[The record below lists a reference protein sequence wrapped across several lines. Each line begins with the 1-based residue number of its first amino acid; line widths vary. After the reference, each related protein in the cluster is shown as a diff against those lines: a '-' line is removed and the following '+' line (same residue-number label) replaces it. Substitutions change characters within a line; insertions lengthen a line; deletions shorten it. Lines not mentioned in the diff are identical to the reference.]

1 MTELRQGLHHLYLSG
16 SPGTG
21 IVELMISLAIGL
33 SLSLAA
39 ITIYLSNKAAWTAQ
53 TNTARLQETGRFA
66 LHLLREDT
74 RLAGYWGLNV
84 SPQTIQNVEQISLEN
99 ECTNGWATQY
109 VYPVSLANNT
119 NTGYTACIP
128 DSDYKEGT
136 DILTVRRSSN
146 NTLDIADVQ
155 ENGMY
160 LYTSLTDGAVF
171 IADADANL
179 NKGIE
184 LRESPAALYHVTA
197 HAYYIRPFSQ
207 KPGDGI
213 PTLARE
219 SIQAGGVIAEPM
231 AELIEDLQ
239 IIFGLDTNGDGN
251 VDVYDNDGIDPMESD
266 KVVSVIVEILARGD
280 TAEAGYTNSR
290 SYRIGDHTRIF
301 NDGYRR
307 QLFRDTVFLR
317 NQMWP
322 DT

>member
-1 MTELRQGLHHLYLSG
+1 MD

-21 IVELMISLAIGL
+21 IVELVIALAIGL

-39 ITIYLSNKAAWTAQ
+39 ITIYLNNKAAWRAQ
-53 TNTARLQETGRFA
+53 SNTAYLQETGRFA

-84 SPQTIQNVEQISLEN
+84 SPQTIENVEQISLDN
-99 ECTNGWATQY
+99 ECANGWATQY
-109 VYPVSLANNT
+109 VDPVSLVNNT
-119 NTGYTACIP
+119 NNGYTACIP
-128 DSDYKEGT
+128 DSDYKKGS

-146 NTLDIADVQ
+146 NILDIAEVQ
-155 ENGMY
+155 KNGLY

-171 IADADANL
+171 IADADASL
-179 NKGIE
+179 DEEVE
-184 LRESPAALYHVTA
+184 LVESPAALYLVTA

-207 KPGDGI
+207 MPGDGI
-213 PTLARE
+213 PTLVRE
-219 SIQAGGVIAEPM
+219 SIQASSVIAEPM

-251 VDVYDNDGIDPMESD
+251 VDVYDNDGIDPGESD

-290 SYRIGDHTRIF
+290 IYRIGDHTRTF

-317 NQMWP
+317 NRKWP
-322 DT
+322 GT

>member
-1 MTELRQGLHHLYLSG
+1 MKEPRRALHNMRLFG

-21 IVELMISLAIGL
+21 IVELMVALAIGL

-39 ITIYLSNKAAWTAQ
+39 IMIYLNNKAAWTVQ
-53 TNTARLQETGRFA
+53 GNIARLQETGRFA

-84 SPQTIQNVEQISLEN
+84 SPRTIQNVEQISLDN
-99 ECTNGWATQY
+99 ECANGWATQY

-119 NTGYTACIP
+119 NNGHTACIP

-146 NTLDIADVQ
+146 NTLDIEEVQ
-155 ENGMY
+155 KNGLY

-179 NKGIE
+179 DKEIE
-184 LRESPAALYHVTA
+184 LGESPAALYRVTA

-213 PTLARE
+213 PTLVRE
-219 SIQAGGVIAEPM
+219 TINADGVSAEPM
-231 AELIEDLQ
+231 AELVEDLQ
-239 IIFGLDTNGDGN
+239 ITFGLDANSDGN
-251 VDVYDNDGIDPMESD
+251 VDVYDNDGIDPGDSD
-266 KVVSVIVEILARGD
+266 KVVSVIVEILARGN
-280 TAEAGYTNSR
+280 TAEAGYTNRR
-290 SYRIGDHTRIF
+290 SYRIGDHTRAF

-317 NQMWP
+317 NGKWP
-322 DT
+322 GT